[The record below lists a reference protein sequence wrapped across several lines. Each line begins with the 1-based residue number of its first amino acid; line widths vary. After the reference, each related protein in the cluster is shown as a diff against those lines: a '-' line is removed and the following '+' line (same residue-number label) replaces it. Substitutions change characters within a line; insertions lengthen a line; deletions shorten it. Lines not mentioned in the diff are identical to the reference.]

1 MEIKDLYDIFLQ
13 SAGVCTDT
21 RTLKKN
27 QLFFALKGENFDG
40 NRFALQALEKG
51 ASYAVAGEDLQ
62 ADDPRLIKVPDTLET
77 LKALAAYH
85 RRQLCIPVIGLTGTN
100 GKTTTKELIKTA
112 LGAAYRVSATEGNLN
127 NEIGVPLT
135 VLKIGPRAQ
144 LAIVEMGASH
154 PEDLKPLL
162 AVAQPNLGL
171 ITNVGKAHLL
181 GFGSYEGVKHAKG
194 LLYDYLKE
202 HDGVVFA
209 NAEDPVL
216 QEMLSQ
222 RGLEAITYS
231 REGVTVKADPFV
243 ELDFEDAVLKTH
255 LVGAYN
261 AANILAALKLA
272 WYFDVPREDALQ
284 AIASYIP
291 SNNRSQLVKTEK
303 NISTDLPKETG
314 DLIADT
320 KAYLDR
326 LFAAMELEATVDVKM
341 EEEEDVLSIDVEG
354 PDMGVL
360 IGKRGQ
366 TLDALQYL
374 ISLYVNKKSKDKYIR
389 VKLDTENYRARRK
402 ETLENLAKNIAFKV
416 KRSRRSFTL
425 EPMNPYERRIIHST
439 LQNDRFVATRS
450 EGEEPYRK
458 VVVYL
463 KKKDNYSNNRYENEG
478 ANA

>member
-85 RRQLCIPVIGLTGTN
+85 RRQLRIPVIGLTGTN

-181 GFGSYEGVKHAKG
+181 GFGSFEGVKHAKG

-284 AIASYIP
+284 AIASYVP

-303 NISTDLPKETG
+303 NT
-314 DLIADT
+314 LIVD
-320 KAYLDR
+320 AYN
-326 LFAAMELEATVDVKM
+326 ANPSSMAVA
-341 EEEEDVLSIDVEG
+341 
-354 PDMGVL
+354 
-360 IGKRGQ
+360 
-366 TLDALQYL
+366 
-374 ISLYVNKKSKDKYIR
+374 
-389 VKLDTENYRARRK
+389 
-402 ETLENLAKNIAFKV
+402 LENLSLMPGRKVALLGDMRELGADAAAEHRKIVERLEGMEAFLV
-416 KRSRRSFTL
+416 
-425 EPMNPYERRIIHST
+425 
-439 LQNDRFVATRS
+439 
-450 EGEEPYRK
+450 GEEFTSAAKGKSYK
-458 VVVYL
+458 TFATSEDLAKYL
-463 KKKDNYSNNRYENEG
+463 KENPLEG
-478 ANA
+478 CTVLLKGSHSLQMEKLTDVL

>member
-1 MEIKDLYDIFLQ
+1 MEISKLYDIFCA
-13 SAGVCTDT
+13 SSGVCTDT

-40 NRFALQALEKG
+40 NAFALQALEKG
-51 ASYAVAGEDLQ
+51 AAYAVAGEDLK

-85 RRQLCIPVIGLTGTN
+85 RRQLRIPVIGLTGTN

-135 VLKIGPRAQ
+135 VLRISQRAQ

-181 GFGSYEGVKHAKG
+181 GFGSFEGVKHAKG

-209 NAEDPVL
+209 NSDDPVL
-216 QEMLSQ
+216 QEMLSE
-222 RGLEAITYS
+222 RGLDAIGYS
-231 REGVTVKADPFV
+231 KEGVKIKANPFV
-243 ELDFEDAVLKTH
+243 ELDFGDAVLKTQ

-261 AANILAALKLA
+261 ANNILAALKLA

-303 NISTDLPKETG
+303 NTLIVDAYNANPSSMAVALDNLALMKGRKVALLG
-314 DLIADT
+314 DMRELGADAAAEHSCIVERLEGME
-320 KAYLDR
+320 AYLVGEE
-326 LFAAMELEATVDVKM
+326 FAKAAEGKPYKTFATS
-341 EEEEDVLSIDVEG
+341 ED
-354 PDMGVL
+354 
-360 IGKRGQ
+360 
-366 TLDALQYL
+366 
-374 ISLYVNKKSKDKYIR
+374 
-389 VKLDTENYRARRK
+389 
-402 ETLENLAKNIAFKV
+402 LAK
-416 KRSRRSFTL
+416 
-425 EPMNPYERRIIHST
+425 
-439 LQNDRFVATRS
+439 
-450 EGEEPYRK
+450 
-458 VVVYL
+458 YL
-463 KKKDNYSNNRYENEG
+463 KEHPLEG
-478 ANA
+478 CTVLLKGSHSLQMEKIIKVL

>member
-1 MEIKDLYDIFLQ
+1 MEIKALYDIFLQ

-62 ADDPRLIKVPDTLET
+62 ADDPRLIKVPDTLEA

-85 RRQLCIPVIGLTGTN
+85 RRQLRIPVIGLTGTN

-144 LAIVEMGASH
+144 IAIVEMGASH

-171 ITNVGKAHLL
+171 ITNVGKAHLE

-209 NAEDPVL
+209 NADDPVL
-216 QEMLSQ
+216 QEMLAQ
-222 RGLEAITYS
+222 RGLEAIGYS
-231 REGVTVKADPFV
+231 KEGVKVKADPFLKM
-243 ELDFEDAVLKTH
+243 EWEDATLQTQ

-261 AANILAALKLA
+261 AANVLAALKLA

-284 AIASYIP
+284 AIASYVP
-291 SNNRSQLVKTEK
+291 SNNRSQLVKTQK
-303 NISTDLPKETG
+303 NTLIVDASNANPSSMAVALDNLALMKGRKVALLG
-314 DLIADT
+314 DMRELGADAAAEHDRIVARLEGME
-320 KAYLDR
+320 AYLVGEEFTR
-326 LFAAMELEATVDVKM
+326 AAAGKPYKTFAKS
-341 EEEEDVLSIDVEG
+341 ED
-354 PDMGVL
+354 
-360 IGKRGQ
+360 
-366 TLDALQYL
+366 
-374 ISLYVNKKSKDKYIR
+374 
-389 VKLDTENYRARRK
+389 
-402 ETLENLAKNIAFKV
+402 LAKY
-416 KRSRRSFTL
+416 L
-425 EPMNPYERRIIHST
+425 EEHPLEGCTILLKGSHSIQMERIIPS
-439 LQNDRFVATRS
+439 L
-450 EGEEPYRK
+450 
-458 VVVYL
+458 
-463 KKKDNYSNNRYENEG
+463 
-478 ANA
+478 

>member
-1 MEIKDLYDIFLQ
+1 MEIKALYDIFLQ

-62 ADDPRLIKVPDTLET
+62 ADDPRLIKVPDTLEA

-85 RRQLCIPVIGLTGTN
+85 RRQLRIPVIGLTGTN

-144 LAIVEMGASH
+144 IAIVEMGASH

-171 ITNVGKAHLL
+171 ITNVGKAHLE

-209 NAEDPVL
+209 NADDPVL
-216 QEMLSQ
+216 QEMLAQ
-222 RGLEAITYS
+222 RGLETIGYS
-231 REGVTVKADPFV
+231 KEGVKVKADPFLKM
-243 ELDFEDAVLKTH
+243 EWEDATLQTQ

-261 AANILAALKLA
+261 AANVLAALKLA

-284 AIASYIP
+284 AIATYVP
-291 SNNRSQLVKTEK
+291 SNNRSQLVKTQK
-303 NISTDLPKETG
+303 NTLIVDAYNANPSSMAVALDNLALMNGRKVALLG
-314 DLIADT
+314 DMRELGADAAAEHDRIVARLEGME
-320 KAYLDR
+320 AYLVGEEFTR
-326 LFAAMELEATVDVKM
+326 AAAGKPYKTFAKS
-341 EEEEDVLSIDVEG
+341 ED
-354 PDMGVL
+354 
-360 IGKRGQ
+360 
-366 TLDALQYL
+366 
-374 ISLYVNKKSKDKYIR
+374 
-389 VKLDTENYRARRK
+389 
-402 ETLENLAKNIAFKV
+402 LAKYLEEHPLEGCTILLKGSHSIQMEKV
-416 KRSRRSFTL
+416 IKIL
-425 EPMNPYERRIIHST
+425 
-439 LQNDRFVATRS
+439 
-450 EGEEPYRK
+450 
-458 VVVYL
+458 
-463 KKKDNYSNNRYENEG
+463 
-478 ANA
+478 

>member
-1 MEIKDLYDIFLQ
+1 MNINELYDIYLQ

-77 LKALAAYH
+77 LKALAAHH
-85 RRQLCIPVIGLTGTN
+85 RRQLRIPVIGLTGTN
-100 GKTTTKELIKTA
+100 GKTTTKELIKAA

-135 VLKIGPRAQ
+135 VLKISPRAQ

-181 GFGSYEGVKHAKG
+181 GFGSFEGVKHAKG

-209 NAEDPVL
+209 NADDPVL
-216 QEMLSQ
+216 QEMLAQ
-222 RGLEAITYS
+222 RGLEAIGYTK
-231 REGVTVKADPFV
+231 EGVKVKATPFL
-243 ELDFEDAVLKTH
+243 ELGFEDAVLKTQ

-261 AANILAALKLA
+261 AANVLAALKLA

-284 AIASYIP
+284 AIASYVP
-291 SNNRSQLVKTEK
+291 SNNRSQLVKTRK
-303 NISTDLPKETG
+303 NTLIVDAYNANPSSMAVALDNLAQCTGRKVALLGDMRELGADAAVEHKKIVDRLHGHEAFLVGEEFTRAAAGTGIPCFATSDDL
-314 DLIADT
+314 A
-320 KAYLDR
+320 AYLQQHPLQGCTVLVKGSR
-326 LFAAMELEATVDVKM
+326 GTRMEKV
-341 EEEEDVLSIDVEG
+341 I
-354 PDMGVL
+354 P
-360 IGKRGQ
+360 
-366 TLDALQYL
+366 
-374 ISLYVNKKSKDKYIR
+374 SL
-389 VKLDTENYRARRK
+389 
-402 ETLENLAKNIAFKV
+402 
-416 KRSRRSFTL
+416 
-425 EPMNPYERRIIHST
+425 
-439 LQNDRFVATRS
+439 
-450 EGEEPYRK
+450 
-458 VVVYL
+458 
-463 KKKDNYSNNRYENEG
+463 
-478 ANA
+478 

>member
-77 LKALAAYH
+77 LKALAAHH
-85 RRQLCIPVIGLTGTN
+85 RRQLRIPVIGLTGTN

-181 GFGSYEGVKHAKG
+181 GFGSFEGVKHAKG

-209 NAEDPVL
+209 NADDPVL
-216 QEMLSQ
+216 QEMLAQ
-222 RGLEAITYS
+222 RGLEAIPYT
-231 REGVTVKADPFV
+231 REGVKVKANPFV
-243 ELDFEDAVLKTH
+243 ELGFEDAVLKTH

-284 AIASYIP
+284 AIASYVP

-303 NISTDLPKETG
+303 NTLIVDAYNANPSSMAVALDNLALMPGRKVALLG
-314 DLIADT
+314 DMRELGADAEAEH
-320 KAYLDR
+320 KRVVERLEGFEAYLVGEE
-326 LFAAMELEATVDVKM
+326 FAKAAAGTSYKTFATSEDLAKYLQEHPLQGCTVLLKGSHSTQMEKLT
-341 EEEEDVLSIDVEG
+341 
-354 PDMGVL
+354 GVL
-360 IGKRGQ
+360 
-366 TLDALQYL
+366 
-374 ISLYVNKKSKDKYIR
+374 
-389 VKLDTENYRARRK
+389 
-402 ETLENLAKNIAFKV
+402 
-416 KRSRRSFTL
+416 
-425 EPMNPYERRIIHST
+425 
-439 LQNDRFVATRS
+439 
-450 EGEEPYRK
+450 
-458 VVVYL
+458 
-463 KKKDNYSNNRYENEG
+463 
-478 ANA
+478 